1 MALPAGTARH
11 EVAAL
16 SFARLFLPELLARS
30 LLPASGLCWPDLCT
44 PRIHFVHHAFVLD
57 ITCLF
62 CTSAKLFLPG
72 VNTACLQPPGYR
84 EPLKPC
90 CIQGAADLVRKMK
103 NRGPESINSFLHDH
117 MYFFFGKYKRS
128 NSISKPVSSSVD
140 SPALSGAVDAQY
152 LEEFNPEDL
161 DLEEKYVDIVPR

>member
-16 SFARLFLPELLARS
+16 SFARLFLPELFARS

-117 MYFFFGKYKRS
+117 MYFFFLASTRDQTPFLNQYPHQWTLLPSLGLWM
-128 NSISKPVSSSVD
+128 
-140 SPALSGAVDAQY
+140 LST
-152 LEEFNPEDL
+152 
-161 DLEEKYVDIVPR
+161 